1 MCSSDLFKF
10 LAGSLVWRHTVDGKI
25 SQTISPCESSR
36 CFSSGSDDLGW
47 HKSSLDV
54 SFTCLVHDWE
64 LESVADFLDVIYS
77 VVPRQGE
84 TDTICWN
91 SSSNQVFSVN
101 YYYKMLIS
109 PAYRYFP

>member
-1 MCSSDLFKF
+1 MSHPNASVQDLMI
-10 LAGSLVWRHTVDGKI
+10 LDG
-25 SQTISPCESSR
+25 TIH
-36 CFSSGSDDLGW
+36 LW
-47 HKSSLDV
+47 DV
-54 SFTCLVHDWE
+54 SFIHLVRDWE